1 METSKL
7 QIDINGDPRL
17 KVGDKIEVKIGKA
30 MDYRELKGSKAIDE
44 SVSGVYMIY
53 GMHHILDANES
64 WQSTLDLRKDSS
76 NIDYDIKVT
85 RVKGK

>member
-1 METSKL
+1 MAKL
-7 QIDINGDPRL
+7 WTT
-17 KVGDKIEVKIGKA
+17 
-30 MDYRELKGSKAIDE
+30 RELKGSKPIDE

-53 GMHHILDANES
+53 GMHHILDANHS